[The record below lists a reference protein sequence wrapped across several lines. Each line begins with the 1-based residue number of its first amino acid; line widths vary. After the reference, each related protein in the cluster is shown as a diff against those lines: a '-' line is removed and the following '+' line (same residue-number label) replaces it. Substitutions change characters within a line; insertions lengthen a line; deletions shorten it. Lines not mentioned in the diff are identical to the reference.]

1 MDLRYPVGP
10 FKMPADWSATDR
22 AAAIAVIAELPQ
34 KMATAVA
41 GLSDIQLNT
50 PYRPDGWTV
59 RQVVHHVAD
68 SHMNAYIRMRLAAT
82 EDYPTISPYD
92 QDRWAALADSRRMNV
107 NVSLMLLEALHARWV
122 VFLRSLTTPE
132 FVRPFVH
139 PESGKQSIDTAVALY
154 GWHSRHHLAHITSLR
169 ERNRWK

>member
-10 FKMPADWSATDR
+10 FKRPAEWSSADR
-22 AAAIAVIAELPQ
+22 AAAIVVLAELPQ
-34 KMATAVA
+34 KMAAAVA
-41 GLSDIQLNT
+41 GLTDAQLNT

-82 EDYPTISPYD
+82 QDNPTISPYD

-107 NVSLMLLEALHARWV
+107 NVSLMLVEALHARWV
-122 VFLRSLTTPE
+122 VFLRDLTPAE
-132 FVRPFVH
+132 FARPFVH
-139 PESGKQSIDTAVALY
+139 PESGPQTIDTAVALY
-154 GWHSRHHLAHITSLR
+154 AWHSRHHTAHITSLR
-169 ERNRWK
+169 ERNGWK

>member
-10 FKMPADWSATDR
+10 FKRPVDWSPAER
-22 AAAIAVIAELPQ
+22 AAAIVVIAELPQ

-41 GLSDIQLNT
+41 SLTDAQLNT

-82 EDYPTISPYD
+82 QDNPTISPYD

-122 VFLRSLTTPE
+122 VFLRDLSPAE
-132 FVRPFVH
+132 FARPFVH

-154 GWHSRHHLAHITSLR
+154 AWHSRHHTAHITSLR
-169 ERNRWK
+169 ERNGWK